1 MSICVRNILT
11 VMTLGGVAS
20 MKHKRM
26 TRAMKEAAGMTKPT
40 LSKIERKRA
49 REAKSDMPRLG
60 DLLSEEQRLRLEAN
74 G

>member
-1 MSICVRNILT
+1 
-11 VMTLGGVAS
+11 